1 MKRAATLL
9 AFAAAIACLSGCAS
23 ATAARSL
30 ASEMPAEAREA
41 PDRYVVVTVRNES
54 EPVAMRAAGTP
65 RGYDG
70 VTSYSASTEA
80 KSTARHL
87 AADYGLTETAAWPI
101 TLLRVHCIVY
111 ALPAGLERDTV
122 LQRLAADRR
131 VESVQP
137 LTTFKTQALPYND
150 PYANLQQSLVQMRV
164 PDAQQW
170 SRGAGVRLA
179 IIDTGVDV
187 AHPDLHGRVAAE
199 RNFVDS
205 DEAAFKSDQHG
216 TAVAGVI
223 TAVANNRIGIA
234 GIAPEVTLLAYK
246 ACWKP
251 EHATGSAVC
260 NTFTL
265 AQALAAA
272 VDAKADVVNLSLAG
286 PTDPLLTRIVQRGLG
301 RGIVFVGAAPLEGAR
316 AGFPGSVD
324 GVITVDAPDRRT
336 GTPATL
342 VAPGR
347 DVLTLV
353 PGAHYDFASGSSL
366 AAAQASAVVALLL
379 ARDHR
384 LDASQLERLL
394 ARTSHTVSTGSG
406 TFTTIDACAAL
417 VAIQQRGTCTSAP
430 QASTATVERVGSES
444 AYAEH

>member
-1 MKRAATLL
+1 MKRTAALL
-9 AFAAAIACLSGCAS
+9 SFVAMACVSGCAS
-23 ATAARSL
+23 TSAARTL
-30 ASEMPAEAREA
+30 ANEMPAEAREA
-41 PDRYVVVTVRNES
+41 PDRYVVVTVRNET
-54 EPVAMRAAGTP
+54 EPVTMRAAGTP

-70 VTSYSASTEA
+70 VTSYSVSNEA
-80 KSTARHL
+80 RSTARQL

-101 TLLRVHCIVY
+101 TLLRVHCVVY
-111 ALPAGLERDTV
+111 ALPAGMQRDTV

-131 VESVQP
+131 VESVQA

-150 PYANLQQSLVQMRV
+150 PYANLQQSLVQMGV

-205 DEAAFKSDQHG
+205 DDAAFKSDQHG

-272 VDAKADVVNLSLAG
+272 VDAKANVINLSLAG
-286 PTDPLLTRIVQRGLG
+286 PADALLTRIVQRGLG
-301 RGIVFVGAAPLEGAR
+301 RGIVFVGAAPPEGAH
-316 AGFPGSVD
+316 AGFPGNVE
-324 GVITVDAPDRRT
+324 GVITVDAPDRRS

-379 ARDHR
+379 ARDRR
-384 LDASQLERLL
+384 LAASQLEQLL
-394 ARTSHTVSTGSG
+394 ARTSHTVSTVSGS
-406 TFTTIDACAAL
+406 FTTIDACAAL
-417 VAIQQRGTCTSAP
+417 IEIQQSGTCSSPREVAA
-430 QASTATVERVGSES
+430 ASVERLGGES
-444 AYAEH
+444 ARAEH